1 MNEMS
6 PDDLALK
13 EADMREVGPWGQAA
27 ALSFR
32 FLLIGAIGIA
42 FFWLVSNIRQVPA
55 DSQAIVIRLG
65 TVERVQGP
73 GLLLALPRP
82 IEQIVLVP
90 ASARQTQFT
99 ITRFVDGQ
107 DSTSLGVTLA
117 ATQGFALSETPSLNS
132 GFLLTGDSN
141 VVHLEAQIFY
151 QISDPVDYMIQAD
164 HVKPALQRLFVAS
177 AVGTLVSRD
186 LDSILVARPEIASQN
201 TEAQRREQTACGPD
215 ECRQSAS
222 WRPWRS
228 AALGLGIT
236 VSRVDLVPSIPNGAK
251 VAFDNVLVVGQEAD
265 QSVAEA
271 RTNASL
277 TMQQAQSVRD
287 RTTTDATARAEEAV
301 SAANV
306 ATASITALGQ
316 NTQDMSHGMQMSRL
330 YYDRI
335 GGIINKAGRVEI
347 VGKSNGS
354 VRLLLPATPTGGIAS
369 IGAFAMSLTHSAVHD
384 PILLSAP
391 EQKSLAWRLSLSL
404 AAAGALI
411 LSAAMEAFVP
421 TQRDVAELVAG
432 IAAVLVGVPSRAGSL
447 AAACAI
453 PTFTAL
459 PIN

>member
-32 FLLIGAIGIA
+32 FLLVAAIGIA
-42 FFWLVSNIRQVPA
+42 IFWLVSNIRQVPA

-99 ITRFVDGQ
+99 ISRFVD
-107 DSTSLGVTLA
+107 SLSPDVLAGIIA
-117 ATQGFALSETPSLNS
+117 ATQGYPLSDAPRLNS
-132 GFLLTGDSN
+132 GFLMTGDSN

-151 QISDPVDYMIQAD
+151 QISDPIAYMIQAD
-164 HVKPALQRLFVAS
+164 HVGPALQRLFVAS
-177 AVGTLVSRD
+177 TVGTLASRD

-201 TEAQRREQTACGPD
+201 TEAQRRERLRTDLMNAVNRRLEGLA
-215 ECRQSAS
+215 ERGA
-222 WRPWRS
+222 
-228 AALGLGIT
+228 GLGIT

-251 VAFDNVLVVGQEAD
+251 VAFDSVLVVGQEAD

-271 RTNASL
+271 RTNSSL
-277 TMQQAQSVRD
+277 TMQRAQSARD

-347 VGKSNGS
+347 VESNGS
-354 VRLLLPATPTGGIAS
+354 VRLLLPAAPTGGPS
-369 IGAFAMSLTHSAVHD
+369 IGA
-384 PILLSAP
+384 P
-391 EQKSLAWRLSLSL
+391 R
-404 AAAGALI
+404 
-411 LSAAMEAFVP
+411 
-421 TQRDVAELVAG
+421 
-432 IAAVLVGVPSRAGSL
+432 
-447 AAACAI
+447 
-453 PTFTAL
+453 
-459 PIN
+459 

>member
-6 PDDLALK
+6 PNDVALK

-32 FLLIGAIGIA
+32 FLLIGAVGIA

-82 IEQIVLVP
+82 IEQVVLVP

-99 ITRFVDGQ
+99 INRFVDSLTSS
-107 DSTSLGVTLA
+107 DSMTATLA
-117 ATQGFALSETPSLNS
+117 ATQGFPLSDTPRLNS

-151 QISDPVDYMIQAD
+151 QISDPVAYMIQAD
-164 HVKPALQRLFVAS
+164 HVGPALQRLFVAS
-177 AVGTLVSRD
+177 TVGTLAARD

-201 TEAQRREQTACGPD
+201 TEAQRRERLRVDLMNAINRRL
-215 ECRQSAS
+215 E
-222 WRPWRS
+222 
-228 AALGLGIT
+228 ALAERGAGLGIT

-251 VAFDNVLVVGQEAD
+251 IAFDSVLVVGQEAD
-265 QSVAEA
+265 QSVAMA
-271 RTNASL
+271 RTNSSL
-277 TMQQAQSVRD
+277 TMQQAQSARD

-301 SAANV
+301 SAATV

-347 VGKSNGS
+347 VERDGS
-354 VRLLLPATPTGGIAS
+354 VRLLLPAAPTGGPTIGSSGGAS
-369 IGAFAMSLTHSAVHD
+369 
-384 PILLSAP
+384 
-391 EQKSLAWRLSLSL
+391 R
-404 AAAGALI
+404 
-411 LSAAMEAFVP
+411 
-421 TQRDVAELVAG
+421 
-432 IAAVLVGVPSRAGSL
+432 
-447 AAACAI
+447 
-453 PTFTAL
+453 
-459 PIN
+459 

>member
-13 EADMREVGPWGQAA
+13 EADMQEVGPWGQAA

-82 IEQIVLVP
+82 IEQVVLVP

-99 ITRFVDGQ
+99 IDRFIDGQ
-107 DSTSLGVTLA
+107 DRTSLAATLE
-117 ATQGFALSETPSLNS
+117 ATQGFPLSETPSLNS

-151 QISDPVDYMIQAD
+151 QISDPVAYMVQAD
-164 HVKPALQRLFVAS
+164 HVGPALQRLFVAS
-177 AVGTLVSRD
+177 TVNTLASRD

-201 TEAQRREQTACGPD
+201 TEAQRRERLRVDLMNAVNRRL
-215 ECRQSAS
+215 E
-222 WRPWRS
+222 
-228 AALGLGIT
+228 ALAERGAGLGIT

-251 VAFDNVLVVGQEAD
+251 TAFDSVLVVGQEAD
-265 QSVAEA
+265 ESVAEA

-277 TMQQAQSVRD
+277 TMQQAQSARD

-316 NTQDMSHGMQMSRL
+316 NVQDMSHGMQMSRL

-347 VGKSNGS
+347 VESNGS
-354 VRLLLPATPTGGIAS
+354 VRLLLPAAPTGGPTIGSAGGAS
-369 IGAFAMSLTHSAVHD
+369 
-384 PILLSAP
+384 
-391 EQKSLAWRLSLSL
+391 R
-404 AAAGALI
+404 
-411 LSAAMEAFVP
+411 
-421 TQRDVAELVAG
+421 
-432 IAAVLVGVPSRAGSL
+432 
-447 AAACAI
+447 
-453 PTFTAL
+453 
-459 PIN
+459 

>member
-6 PDDLALK
+6 PDDVALK

-32 FLLIGAIGIA
+32 FLLIGAIGVA

-73 GLLLALPRP
+73 GLLLAFPRP
-82 IEQIVLVP
+82 IEQIALVP

-99 ITRFVDGQ
+99 ISRFIDGQ
-107 DSTSLGVTLA
+107 SSDSLAVTLA
-117 ATQGFALSETPSLNS
+117 ATQGFAVSETPSLNS

-151 QISDPVDYMIQAD
+151 QISDPVAYMIQAD
-164 HVKPALQRLFVAS
+164 HVGPALQRLFVAS
-177 AVGTLVSRD
+177 AVGTLASRD

-201 TEAQRREQTACGPD
+201 TEAQRRERLRVDLMNAVNRRL
-215 ECRQSAS
+215 E
-222 WRPWRS
+222 
-228 AALGLGIT
+228 ALAERGAGLGVT
-236 VSRVDLVPSIPNGAK
+236 VSRVDLVASIPNGAK

-287 RTTTDATARAEEAV
+287 RTTTDAAARAEEAV

-335 GGIINKAGRVEI
+335 GGIIHKAGRVEI
-347 VGKSNGS
+347 VESSGS
-354 VRLLLPATPTGGIAS
+354 VHLLLPGAPTGGPTVGSSGGAS
-369 IGAFAMSLTHSAVHD
+369 
-384 PILLSAP
+384 
-391 EQKSLAWRLSLSL
+391 Q
-404 AAAGALI
+404 
-411 LSAAMEAFVP
+411 
-421 TQRDVAELVAG
+421 
-432 IAAVLVGVPSRAGSL
+432 
-447 AAACAI
+447 
-453 PTFTAL
+453 
-459 PIN
+459 